1 MKKYREL
8 FQLPTTT
15 AYGTQAL
22 PMAECLR
29 RLNLTNLAWC
39 FAERNIFQLTD
50 LQAGSIGVIA
60 QFKEEKDLIKFLK
73 EEKKI
78 EIKPMF
84 IKRLWSLATN

>member
-1 MKKYREL
+1 
-8 FQLPTTT
+8 
-15 AYGTQAL
+15 
-22 PMAECLR
+22 
-29 RLNLTNLAWC
+29 
-39 FAERNIFQLTD
+39 LTD
-50 LQAGSIGVIA
+50 LQEGSIGVIA